1 MKLENFLEHIYR
13 QYNKKEFVSHD
24 PLTFLYDYPNKRDRE
39 IVALISSALA
49 YGRVAQILK
58 SVESVLKPL
67 GQNPH
72 NFINGADEQFF
83 ADEYNCFKHRFT
95 CGVDI
100 AGLLISVKKALLEYG
115 SLENLF
121 YHGMKTSSNMIE
133 AQHNFTNYLNSGK
146 GSYLLP
152 TPKKGSACKR
162 LNLFLR
168 WMVRSDEVDPGGWDK
183 ISPEH
188 LIVPLD
194 THMLKVSQELKLT
207 SRKQGDLKT
216 ALEITEAFKKI
227 NRSDPVKYDFAL
239 TRPGILGIKPE
250 KFI

>member
-1 MKLENFLEHIYR
+1 MVKLKFFLKNIYE
-13 QYNKKEFVSHD
+13 QYNKQEFVYHD
-24 PLTFLYDYPNKRDRE
+24 PLIFLYDYPDKNDRE
-39 IVALISSALA
+39 IVALISSSLA

-72 NFINGADEQFF
+72 RFIMEADNSFF
-83 ADEYNCFKHRFT
+83 KEEYTCFKHRFT
-95 CGVDI
+95 CGVDV
-100 AGLLISVKKALLEYG
+100 AALLISIKKALKEYG
-115 SLENLF
+115 NLENLF
-121 YHGMKTSSNMIE
+121 YSGLRKSDILES
-133 AQHNFTNYLNSGK
+133 QHNFTNYLNSGNR
-146 GSYLLP
+146 SYLLP

-168 WMVRSDEVDPGGWDK
+168 WMVRRDEVDPGGWDK
-183 ISPEH
+183 ISPEL
-188 LIVPLD
+188 LIIPLD

-216 ALEITEAFKKI
+216 ALEITEAFRKI

-239 TRPGILGIKPE
+239 TRPGILGIK
-250 KFI
+250 